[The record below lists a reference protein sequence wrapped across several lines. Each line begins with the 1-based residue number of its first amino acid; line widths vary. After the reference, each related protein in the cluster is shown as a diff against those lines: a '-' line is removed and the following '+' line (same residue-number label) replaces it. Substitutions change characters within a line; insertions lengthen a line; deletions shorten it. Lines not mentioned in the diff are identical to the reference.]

1 MPELSGGRDKILDVC
16 SQLTGTLQIAPL
28 IFRCW
33 PFGITTIFSNTM
45 RCAIRICSSFS
56 IETQVLQGFHQ
67 QAVYCT
73 QLDMELALLKPSSH
87 MFCKFIPF
95 YQMTSY
101 LLKESKCYIWLPLL
115 E

>member
-1 MPELSGGRDKILDVC
+1 MPELSGGRGKILDVC

-56 IETQVLQGFHQ
+56 RDSSSAGISSTSN
-67 QAVYCT
+67 
-73 QLDMELALLKPSSH
+73 LKPSSH

-101 LLKESKCYIWLPLL
+101 LLKESECYIWLPLL